1 MKELIDQIIEIDN
14 KTKILVSNTEEE
26 IARQREVLRDN
37 IAKLEK
43 ESSERAKKE
52 AQQEFD
58 KIIADAES
66 IIEDRK
72 ASNLKELERIEK
84 NYLDKKD
91 KLIEDVFKDII
102 LDVDDDW
109 WF

>member
-1 MKELIDQIIEIDN
+1 MKELIDQIIDIDK
-14 KTKILVSNTEEE
+14 KTKKLVSNTDAEILREKEEL
-26 IARQREVLRDN
+26 REK

-43 ESSERAKKE
+43 ESSEKAKKE
-52 AQQEFD
+52 GQQKFD
-58 KIIADAES
+58 EIIADAES

-72 ASNLKELERIEK
+72 ASNLKEIERIEK

-102 LDVDDDW
+102 LDVDDD
-109 WF
+109 